1 MEAKIT
7 EIESL
12 EKKVQQ
18 LSGSLPTK
26 ENDVLQ
32 RQVFT
37 LKSDLKLKM
46 EQIEND
52 RKRIDF
58 ERRLETLEN
67 NLTAFEDGMTK
78 KDGNTAGFMKVTT

>member
-1 MEAKIT
+1 
-7 EIESL
+7 
-12 EKKVQQ
+12 
-18 LSGSLPTK
+18 
-26 ENDVLQ
+26 
-32 RQVFT
+32 
-37 LKSDLKLKM
+37 M